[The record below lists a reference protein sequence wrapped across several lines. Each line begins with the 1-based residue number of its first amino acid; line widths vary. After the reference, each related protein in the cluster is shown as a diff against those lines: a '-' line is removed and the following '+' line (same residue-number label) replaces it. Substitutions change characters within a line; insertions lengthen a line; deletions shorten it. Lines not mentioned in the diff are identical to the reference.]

1 MMPSGLEGG
10 LGSGRFFLQVHS
22 GAGFWHVGQIRPVSV
37 EYTSRVSFIVA
48 IVSFGTGRLFGL

>member
-1 MMPSGLEGG
+1 
-10 LGSGRFFLQVHS
+10 VHS